1 MCDLIAHNLRI
12 IVNVMEIAMTRE
24 EVFEKLT
31 EVFRDVFDDETIEL
45 TDTTTAEDIE
55 EWDSLM
61 HITLIS
67 EIEDAFDVN
76 FSMKEVTGL
85 HNVGELADAILGQ
98 V

>member
-1 MCDLIAHNLRI
+1 
-12 IVNVMEIAMTRE
+12 MTRE

-31 EVFRDVFDDETIEL
+31 EVFQDVFDDETIEL

>member
-1 MCDLIAHNLRI
+1 
-12 IVNVMEIAMTRE
+12 MENAMTRE

-31 EVFRDVFDDETIEL
+31 EVFCDVFDDETIEL
-45 TDTTTAEDIE
+45 TDATTAEDIE

>member
-1 MCDLIAHNLRI
+1 
-12 IVNVMEIAMTRE
+12 MEIAMTRE

-45 TDTTTAEDIE
+45 TDATTAEDIE

>member
-1 MCDLIAHNLRI
+1 
-12 IVNVMEIAMTRE
+12 MTRE

-45 TDTTTAEDIE
+45 TDATTAEDIE

>member
-1 MCDLIAHNLRI
+1 
-12 IVNVMEIAMTRE
+12 MTRE